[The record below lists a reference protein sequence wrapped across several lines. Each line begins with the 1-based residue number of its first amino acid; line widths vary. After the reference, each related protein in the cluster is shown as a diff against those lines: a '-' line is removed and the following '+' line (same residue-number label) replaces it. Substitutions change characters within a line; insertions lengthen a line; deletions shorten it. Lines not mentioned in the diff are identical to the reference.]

1 MSFGA
6 QDYLARLSKASHSDY
21 VSSYSALNEVM
32 RTLTIEPQSFILSK
46 QEFIDQAVNIL
57 FSSGTRQTRAPLG
70 ARGSATC
77 CCVQTCQVNWT
88 ITIPANTLGI
98 QLNSI
103 NTTKGGNSDNEYARQ
118 LTNFSGLPTAAAP
131 LPAERTIKQDIQKY
145 NDNEILKFWLGFA
158 TACGPF
164 QQVAICK
171 DNTKLWETSIYARE
185 QAIICSNS
193 LSDLTVNNSVTVSP
207 LESLTQGKRHCGWC
221 IGSQLTEPDIQRV
234 SCTHQKLCQFISL
247 IMDD

>member
-1 MSFGA
+1 
-6 QDYLARLSKASHSDY
+6 
-21 VSSYSALNEVM
+21 M
-32 RTLTIEPQSFILSK
+32 RTLTIEAQSFILSK
-46 QEFIDQAVNIL
+46 QEFIDQPVNTL

-103 NTTKGGNSDNEYARQ
+103 NTTKGEFTDIEYARQ
-118 LTNFSGLPTAAAP
+118 LTNFNVLKTAAAP
-131 LPAERTIKQDIQKY
+131 LPDARTIKQNVQRY
-145 NDNEILKFWLGFA
+145 DNTEILKFWLGFA

-171 DNTKLWETSIYARE
+171 DNTKLWETSMYAR
-185 QAIICSNS
+185 
-193 LSDLTVNNSVTVSP
+193 
-207 LESLTQGKRHCGWC
+207 
-221 IGSQLTEPDIQRV
+221 
-234 SCTHQKLCQFISL
+234 
-247 IMDD
+247 